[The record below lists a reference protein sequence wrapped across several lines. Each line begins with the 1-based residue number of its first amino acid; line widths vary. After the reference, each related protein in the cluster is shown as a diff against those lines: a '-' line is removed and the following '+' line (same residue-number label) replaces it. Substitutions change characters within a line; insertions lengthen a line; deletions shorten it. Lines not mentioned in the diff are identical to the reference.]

1 MDYILSKQLKPCMV
15 CGKLTNQIEA
25 CSEGYLC
32 SGECNKKWYQDYFE
46 RICKS
51 CGKVLAIEKR

>member
-15 CGKLTNQIEA
+15 CGKLTNQIEV

-32 SGECNKKWYQDYFE
+32 SDECNKKWYQDYKNGSRE
-46 RICKS
+46 PLALAM
-51 CGKVLAIEKR
+51 GMKV